1 MSVKVSVVV
10 PVYNPGPYIDPC
22 IESLLGQTMSAD
34 DLELIFVDDGSTDDS
49 LAKLQAVAAEH
60 PQVTVIPI
68 PNSGWPGKPRNT
80 GADQARGDYVMFVDQ
95 DDTMEP
101 EALERMHT
109 LAAASG
115 ADVVLGKVI
124 SDFRGVNHEVYRTHR
139 PSCTVFDAPLMESL
153 TPHKMFR
160 ADFLREKGIRYP
172 EGPRRLEDQLYMA
185 KAYFAASAA
194 TVVGDYV
201 CYRYLRRPDG
211 GNAGSKRFDP
221 AVYYGNLREVLD
233 VVDAHTA
240 PGEQRDHFY
249 RRFLRVELLGRLGGG
264 KVLKHPEDYFD
275 ALLRE
280 VRALLE
286 ERFPA
291 TVDAGM
297 GAAMRVR
304 AGIVRKGDRE
314 QILALAHQYNAVKVA
329 AVLTGMRWAGS
340 SFEVDVEVRLTH
352 RGAPLVLEA
361 GDGRLFLPRSV
372 VGAAC
377 TDDERRVDD
386 QLETAY
392 GDVVLRHR
400 ELRDEWYLPQ
410 PLAVTLETSGAGQEV
425 VWRGTA
431 TVDPATAAGGAP
443 LRAGKQDFHLR
454 LGAFG
459 WARQQR
465 LGAQR
470 SGSHVVPDLLAEA
483 SGRLVER
490 FDTDPHGN
498 LSLNVAITKDRARTL
513 LARTPVRSASRTQV
527 ELAPNVHLAQD
538 GGRGTL
544 GLRRGDGHR
553 TSWSVATGGTSG
565 GTTWVARAPDGESLR
580 PGTYELTLSAPGPW
594 GAVRLLEV
602 VVVSVVG
609 VSTRGATASPTT
621 AERLTG
627 LAARARR
634 SMRAR
639 RSVRG

>member
-1 MSVKVSVVV
+1 MSIKVSVVV

-22 IESLLGQTMSAD
+22 IESLLAQTMPIQ

-60 PQVTVIPI
+60 PHVTVIPI

-80 GADQARGDYVMFVDQ
+80 GADQAQGDYVMFVDQ

-109 LAAASG
+109 LAAAEG

-139 PSCTVFDAPLMESL
+139 ASCTVFDAPLMESL

-160 ADFLREKGIRYP
+160 ADFLRDKGIRYP

-194 TVVGDYV
+194 TIVGDYV

-221 AVYYGNLREVLD
+221 AVYYANLREVLD

-240 PGEQRDHFY
+240 PGEERDRFY
-249 RRFLRVELLGRLGGG
+249 RRFLRVELLGRLGGA

-280 VRALLE
+280 VRALLD

-291 TVDAGM
+291 SVDAGM

-304 AGIVRKGDRE
+304 AGIVRAGERD
-314 QILALAHQYNAVKVA
+314 QIRALATEYNAVKA
-329 AVLTGMRWAGS
+329 STVLTGMRWVGS
-340 SFEVDVEVRLTH
+340 MFEVDVEVRLTH
-352 RGAPLVLEA
+352 RGKPLVLEA
-361 GDGRLFLPRSV
+361 RDGRLFLPRSI
-372 VGAAC
+372 VGTTC

-386 QLETAY
+386 QLDTAN
-392 GDVVLRHR
+392 GDVVVRHR

-410 PLAVTLETSGAGQEV
+410 PLTVTLEPAGAGQQV

-443 LRAGKQDFHLR
+443 LREGKQDFYLR
-454 LGAFG
+454 VGIFG

-465 LGAQR
+465 LGADR
-470 SGSHVVPDLLAEA
+470 REGMVVPDLLAEPG
-483 SGRLVER
+483 GRLTER

-498 LSLNVAITKDRARTL
+498 LSLNVAVAKDRARIL

-527 ELAPNVHLAQD
+527 ELVPNVHLAQD
-538 GGRGTL
+538 GVKGTL
-544 GLRRGDGHR
+544 GLRRADGLR
-553 TSWSVATGGTSG
+553 TSWTVATGGTTG
-565 GTTWVARAPDGESLR
+565 DAVWVASAPDEGSLR
-580 PGTYELTLSAPGPW
+580 PGTYELTLSTPGQW

-602 VVVSVVG
+602 LVVSPFG
-609 VSTRGATASPTT
+609 VTSRAATAGPTAT
-621 AERLTG
+621 ERLTG
-627 LAARARR
+627 FAARARR
-634 SMRAR
+634 SIK
-639 RSVRG
+639 G

>member
-1 MSVKVSVVV
+1 MSVVV